1 MTEQPKPQGMVE
13 ACSARSATNRE
24 RNHGLETGLRNKSGS
39 TRKCWCVLIQPLLF
53 FFADK
58 TGDIMKGVIAMIARL
73 IIRLFK
79 EAVYVVLT
87 ILTIIFVALASLLF
101 KAGLTVLGLI
111 MAGIVIWSIVTF
123 IRVIRFK
130 K

>member
-1 MTEQPKPQGMVE
+1 
-13 ACSARSATNRE
+13 
-24 RNHGLETGLRNKSGS
+24 
-39 TRKCWCVLIQPLLF
+39 
-53 FFADK
+53 
-58 TGDIMKGVIAMIARL
+58 MIAKL

-111 MAGIVIWSIVTF
+111 MAGIVMWSIVTF

-130 K
+130 SK

>member
-1 MTEQPKPQGMVE
+1 
-13 ACSARSATNRE
+13 
-24 RNHGLETGLRNKSGS
+24 
-39 TRKCWCVLIQPLLF
+39 
-53 FFADK
+53 
-58 TGDIMKGVIAMIARL
+58 MIARL

-79 EAVYVVLT
+79 EAVYIVLT
-87 ILTIIFVALASLLF
+87 IFTIIFIALASLLF

-111 MAGIVIWSIVTF
+111 MVGVVVWSIITF

>member
-1 MTEQPKPQGMVE
+1 
-13 ACSARSATNRE
+13 
-24 RNHGLETGLRNKSGS
+24 
-39 TRKCWCVLIQPLLF
+39 
-53 FFADK
+53 
-58 TGDIMKGVIAMIARL
+58 MKGVIAMIARL

-111 MAGIVIWSIVTF
+111 MAGIVVWSIVTF

>member
-1 MTEQPKPQGMVE
+1 
-13 ACSARSATNRE
+13 
-24 RNHGLETGLRNKSGS
+24 
-39 TRKCWCVLIQPLLF
+39 
-53 FFADK
+53 
-58 TGDIMKGVIAMIARL
+58 MIARL

-79 EAVYVVLT
+79 EAVYVVLM

-111 MAGIVIWSIVTF
+111 MAGIVVWSIITF

-130 K
+130 SK

>member
-1 MTEQPKPQGMVE
+1 
-13 ACSARSATNRE
+13 
-24 RNHGLETGLRNKSGS
+24 
-39 TRKCWCVLIQPLLF
+39 
-53 FFADK
+53 
-58 TGDIMKGVIAMIARL
+58 MIARL

-79 EAVYVVLT
+79 EAAYVALT

-111 MAGIVIWSIVTF
+111 MAGVVVWSIITF

-130 K
+130 SKR

>member
-1 MTEQPKPQGMVE
+1 M
-13 ACSARSATNRE
+13 
-24 RNHGLETGLRNKSGS
+24 
-39 TRKCWCVLIQPLLF
+39 LIQPLLF

-79 EAVYVVLT
+79 EAAYVVLT

-111 MAGIVIWSIVTF
+111 MAGIVVWSIITF
-123 IRVIRFK
+123 IRVIKFK